1 MSLISEFRATEE
13 AIKELQERLKAL
25 QQDEKLQ
32 KEIEFEKKLRDL
44 MGQYGKSL
52 LDIIAILDPASA
64 QQRTNRGAGRSA
76 PAAKRARKVKQYR
89 NPHTNEVIETKGG
102 NHKTLKEWKAKWGA
116 EEVEGWAKVLG

>member
-25 QQDEKLQ
+25 QLDGKLQ
-32 KEIEFEKKLRDL
+32 KEIEFEKNLRDL

-52 LDIIAILDPASA
+52 ADIIAILDPASTRA
-64 QQRTNRGAGRSA
+64 SRAAGKAA

-102 NHKTLKEWKAKWGA
+102 NHKTLEEWKAKWGSD
-116 EEVEGWAKVLG
+116 EVEGWATVLG

>member
-13 AIKELQERLKAL
+13 AIKELQERLKTL

-32 KEIEFEKKLRDL
+32 KEIEFEKELRDL

-52 LDIIAILDPASA
+52 ADIIAILDPASG
-64 QQRTNRGAGRSA
+64 QRTNRAASKAA

-102 NHKTLKEWKAKWGA
+102 NHKVLKEWKAKWGSD
-116 EEVEGWAKVLG
+116 EVEGWATLLD

>member
-32 KEIEFEKKLRDL
+32 KEIEFEKTLRDL

-52 LDIIAILDPASA
+52 VDIIAILDPASS
-64 QQRTNRGAGRSA
+64 QRTSRAASKAA

-102 NHKTLKEWKAKWGA
+102 NHKILKEWKAKWGSD
-116 EEVEGWAKVLG
+116 EVEGWATLLG

>member
-13 AIKELQERLKAL
+13 AIKELQERLKTL

-32 KEIEFEKKLRDL
+32 KEIEFEKELRDL

-52 LDIIAILDPASA
+52 ADIIAILDPASS
-64 QQRTNRGAGRSA
+64 QRASRAASKAA

-102 NHKTLKEWKAKWGA
+102 NHKILKEWKAKWGGD
-116 EEVEGWAKVLG
+116 EVEGWATLLD